1 MSFQIAL
8 SGLNAASTDLQVTSN
23 NIANANTTAFKS
35 SRAEFADVFSGEAIG
50 IGNGV
55 RLAEVR
61 QEFTQGN
68 VDITERQ
75 LDLAVSGK
83 GFFVV
88 NDGGSLLYS
97 RVGAFGLNAE
107 GFVENSES
115 ERLQIYPPRGDG
127 TFNTGALTDLQF
139 TTDTSP
145 PQATTAVDMNINL
158 PAGALL
164 PAVTPFDPTEPQSYN
179 HSTSTL
185 TYDSLGV
192 AHNTTFYFIKT
203 AAGWDAA
210 ATIDGTQVGT
220 PPLFTEPFT
229 FNSSGTLAT
238 PAGGTLT
245 FAGFN
250 PGNGALAMNIDL
262 NLSPTTQYGSEFV
275 VNQVNPDGQAAGRLR
290 SIEVDPSGVVFA
302 RFSNGVST
310 ALGQVALANFS
321 NPEGLLKVS
330 DTSFQET
337 FASGI
342 PQRGQ
347 ATTSDFGVIQSGALE
362 SSNVDLTEQ
371 LVKMITSQRLFQAN
385 AQVISTLDTVT
396 QTIINIR

>member
-23 NIANANTTAFKS
+23 NIANANTTGFKS

-55 RLAEVR
+55 RLADVR

-75 LDLAVSGK
+75 MDLAISGK

-88 NDGGSLLYS
+88 SDNGSLVYS
-97 RVGAFGLNAE
+97 RVGAFGLDSNGYA
-107 GFVENSES
+107 ENSER
-115 ERLQIYPPRGDG
+115 ERLQVYPPRGDG
-127 TFNTGALTDLQF
+127 TFNTGALIDLQF

-145 PQATTAVDMNINL
+145 PQPTTTVAMNINL
-158 PAGALL
+158 PAGGT
-164 PAVTPFDPTEPQSYN
+164 PPSVSPFDSTDTQTYN
-179 HSTSTL
+179 HSTSSI

-192 AHNTTFYFIKT
+192 AHDTTFYFIAT
-203 AAGWDAA
+203 ASGWSAA
-210 ATIDGTQVGT
+210 MTIDGNEVGT
-220 PPLFTEPFT
+220 LQPFA
-229 FNSSGTLAT
+229 FNSSGVLTT
-238 PAGGTLT
+238 PANGQLAFSGYD
-245 FAGFN
+245 
-250 PGNGALAMNIDL
+250 PGNGASAMNVTL
-262 NLSPTTQYGSEFV
+262 NMSRSTQYGSNFV
-275 VNQVNPDGQAAGRLR
+275 VNQIAPDGQAAGRLR
-290 SIEVDPSGVVFA
+290 SFEVDPTGVVFA
-302 RFSNGVST
+302 RFSNGQSS
-310 ALGQVALANFS
+310 ALGQIALANFS

-337 FASGI
+337 FSSGV
-342 PQRGQ
+342 PQRGH
-347 ATTSDFGVIQSGALE
+347 ATQSDFGVLQAGALE

-371 LVKMITSQRLFQAN
+371 LVRMITAQRLFQAN
-385 AQVISTLDTVT
+385 AQVVSTLDTVT